1 MKRTNCIVFFLLCF
15 GISVG
20 FVSCQKST
28 VTNPSVRIIGKWKKA
43 NYATDDNVNGVID
56 SWEMRKASTAVVNVL
71 EFKKDNS
78 GIETSTGSP
87 YLGFSWSLS
96 GGLLKITYNTGDAFS
111 YNVMLLNS
119 AKLNI
124 TAKTS
129 VGLAGYYYESQ

>member
-1 MKRTNCIVFFLLCF
+1 
-15 GISVG
+15 
-20 FVSCQKST
+20 
-28 VTNPSVRIIGKWKKA
+28 
-43 NYATDDNVNGVID
+43 
-56 SWEMRKASTAVVNVL
+56 MRKASTAVVNVL

-87 YLGFSWSLS
+87 DLGFSWSLS